1 MNTKNSREEDS
12 CGKLDF
18 ASKLQRR
25 ASDTRLFILR
35 LVWSLLGC
43 DTNLVQVTVVSEK
56 YATSSSGQT
65 MMEIYKSLSSTL
77 LWSSYRMEEPVHTV
91 ATAIINHHSTSDISG
106 YDLNSQSMSFK

>member
-65 MMEIYKSLSSTL
+65 MMEIHNIQVTFKYPTVEL
-77 LWSSYRMEEPVHTV
+77 LQNGRTCTHGSYRHYKPPQYFRHFW
-91 ATAIINHHSTSDISG
+91 I
-106 YDLNSQSMSFK
+106 